1 VVRSAGIDGTRRGRK
16 PMTSLEHSVL
26 VLVTTLLSLSIL
38 FLGGYIINLLSQKA
52 GGVDN
57 GKILNNRITRISLFE
72 RAAIAGTITALYG
85 ILMIAFFI
93 FMSSASLR

>member
-1 VVRSAGIDGTRRGRK
+1 
-16 PMTSLEHSVL
+16 MTSLEHSVL